1 MAKDDQK
8 APKRRFRRAKK
19 DEPGRI
25 AQLRSAYTMT
35 RKADPRI
42 GWILLGVF
50 VAVLAVFVALG
61 LVFGHVILL
70 SILGL
75 SVAVL
80 AATFIFGRRAERS
93 AYRQVEGQPGAAL
106 SALTTLRKGF
116 TVDKEPVAFN
126 RQQDLVLR
134 VVGKC
139 GVVLVG
145 DGAPSRLQHML
156 VAEKKRHQR
165 VLGDIPIHELQAGS
179 AEGQIPLRKLS
190 STIMKLPRTLT
201 GPQMT
206 ELDHRLKALAVNR
219 SSIPI
224 PKGPLPKNAKVPR
237 AQG

>member
-1 MAKDDQK
+1 MAKQEK
-8 APKRRFRRAKK
+8 APRTSRFRRKPK
-19 DEPGRI
+19 DGPGRL

-42 GWILLGVF
+42 GWILLGIF
-50 VAVLAVFVALG
+50 VAVMAVFVVG
-61 LVFGHVILL
+61 GILL
-70 SILGL
+70 GHTLLLSVLGL
-75 SVAVL
+75 SVSVL
-80 AATFIFGRRAERS
+80 FTTFVFGRRAERS
-93 AYRQVEGQPGAAL
+93 AYRQVEGQPGAAM

-116 TVDKEPVAFN
+116 TVDKEPIAFN
-126 RQQDLVLR
+126 KQQDLVIR

-165 VLGDIPIHELQAGS
+165 VLGDIPVHELQAGT

-190 STIMKLPRTLT
+190 STIMKLPRTLN

-219 SSIPI
+219 GALPI
-224 PKGPLPKNAKVPR
+224 PKGPLPKGIKVPR
-237 AQG
+237 ASG